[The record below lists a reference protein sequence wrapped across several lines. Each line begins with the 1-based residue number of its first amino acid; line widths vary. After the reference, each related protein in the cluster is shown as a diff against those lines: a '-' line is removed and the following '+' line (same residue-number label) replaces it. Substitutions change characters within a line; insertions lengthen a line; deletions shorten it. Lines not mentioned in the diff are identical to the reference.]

1 MMDMMKRIEEM
12 GIVPVV
18 VIEDAKQA
26 LPLAEALC
34 AGGLPCA
41 EVTFRT
47 AAAREA
53 IREMK
58 KKENMLVGAGTVL
71 SPEQVDEA
79 VDAGAEFI
87 VSPGFNRKVVRHCQ
101 EKGIPVIPG
110 VCTPTEVEM
119 ALEEGIEVVKFF
131 PAEAAGGIAMIKAMS
146 APYGSVRFMPT
157 GGITTEN
164 LADYLSYNKVLACGG
179 SFMVSKKLIA
189 ENQFGKIEELTR
201 EAVSLLREI
210 RR

>member
-1 MMDMMKRIEEM
+1 MDMMKRIEEM

-47 AAAREA
+47 SAARDA

-71 SPEQVDEA
+71 TTDQVDEA

-119 ALEEGIEVVKFF
+119 ALEEGLEVVKFF

-157 GGITTEN
+157 GGITMEN
-164 LADYLSYNKVLACGG
+164 LADYLSCNKVIACGG

-189 ENQFGKIEELTR
+189 ENQFEKIEELTR
-201 EAVSLLREI
+201 EAVSLCKKI
-210 RR
+210 WG

>member
-1 MMDMMKRIEEM
+1 MDMMKQIEEM

-47 AAAREA
+47 AAARDA

-71 SPEQVDEA
+71 TTDQVDEA

-119 ALEEGIEVVKFF
+119 ALEEGLEVVKFF

-157 GGITTEN
+157 GGITMEN
-164 LADYLSYNKVLACGG
+164 LADYLSCNKVIACGG

-189 ENQFGKIEELTR
+189 ENQFEKIEELTR
-201 EAVSLLREI
+201 EAVALCKKI
-210 RR
+210 RG

>member
-47 AAAREA
+47 AAARDA

-71 SPEQVDEA
+71 TPEQVDEA

-87 VSPGFNRKVVRHCQ
+87 VSPGFNRNVVRRCK

-164 LADYLSYNKVLACGG
+164 LADYLSCNKVIACGG
-179 SFMVSKKLIA
+179 SFMVSKKLIN
-189 ENQFGKIEELTR
+189 EDQFGKIEELTR
-201 EAVSLLREI
+201 EAVSLCRKI
-210 RR
+210 RG

>member
-1 MMDMMKRIEEM
+1 MDMMKQIEKM

-47 AAAREA
+47 AAARDA

-71 SPEQVDEA
+71 TTDQVDEA

-87 VSPGFNRKVVRHCQ
+87 VSPGFNRKVVRHCR

-119 ALEEGIEVVKFF
+119 ALEEGLEVVKFF

-157 GGITTEN
+157 GGITMEN
-164 LADYLSYNKVLACGG
+164 LADYLSFSKVIACGG
-179 SFMVSKKLIA
+179 SFMVSKKMIA
-189 ENQFGKIEELTR
+189 ENQLEKIKELTG
-201 EAVSLLREI
+201 EAVSLCKKI
-210 RR
+210 RG

>member
-47 AAAREA
+47 AAARDA

-71 SPEQVDEA
+71 TPEQVDEA

-87 VSPGFNRKVVRHCQ
+87 VSPGFNRNVVRHCK
-101 EKGIPVIPG
+101 EKGISVIPG

-164 LADYLSYNKVLACGG
+164 LADYLSCNKVIACGG
-179 SFMVSKKLIA
+179 SFMVSKKLIN
-189 ENQFGKIEELTR
+189 EDQFGKIEELTR
-201 EAVSLLREI
+201 EAVSLCRKI

>member
-1 MMDMMKRIEEM
+1 MDMMKQIEKM

-47 AAAREA
+47 AAARDA

-71 SPEQVDEA
+71 TTDQVDEA

-87 VSPGFNRKVVRHCQ
+87 VSPGFNRKVVRHCR

-119 ALEEGIEVVKFF
+119 ALEEGLEVVKFF

-157 GGITTEN
+157 GGITMEN
-164 LADYLSYNKVLACGG
+164 LADYLSCNKVIACGG

-189 ENQFGKIEELTR
+189 ENQFEKIEELTR
-201 EAVSLLREI
+201 EAVALCKKI
-210 RR
+210 RG

>member
-18 VIEDAKQA
+18 VIEGAKQA

-164 LADYLSYNKVLACGG
+164 LADYLSYNKVIACGG
-179 SFMVSKKLIA
+179 SFMVSKKLIN
-189 ENQFGKIEELTR
+189 EDQFGKIEELTR
-201 EAVSLLREI
+201 EAVSLCRKI
-210 RR
+210 RG

>member
-47 AAAREA
+47 AAARDA

-71 SPEQVDEA
+71 TPEQVDEA

-87 VSPGFNRKVVRHCQ
+87 VSHGFNRNVVLHCK

-119 ALEEGIEVVKFF
+119 ALEEGIEAVKFF

-157 GGITTEN
+157 GGITMEN

>member
-1 MMDMMKRIEEM
+1 MDMIKQIEKM

-47 AAAREA
+47 AAARDA

-71 SPEQVDEA
+71 TTDQVDEA

-87 VSPGFNRKVVRHCQ
+87 VSPGFNRKVVRHCR

-119 ALEEGIEVVKFF
+119 ALEEGLKVVKFF

-146 APYGSVRFMPT
+146 APYGNVRFMPT
-157 GGITTEN
+157 GGITMEN
-164 LADYLSYNKVLACGG
+164 LADYLSCNKVIACGG
-179 SFMVSKKLIA
+179 SFMVNKKLIA
-189 ENQFGKIEELTR
+189 ENQFEKIEELTR
-201 EAVSLLREI
+201 EAVSLCKKI
-210 RR
+210 RG

>member
-1 MMDMMKRIEEM
+1 MDMMKQIEEM

-47 AAAREA
+47 AAARDA

-71 SPEQVDEA
+71 TTDQVDEA

-119 ALEEGIEVVKFF
+119 ALEEGLEVVKFF

-157 GGITTEN
+157 GGITMEN
-164 LADYLSYNKVLACGG
+164 LADYLSCNKVIACGG

-189 ENQFGKIEELTR
+189 ENQFEKIEELTR
-201 EAVSLLREI
+201 EAVSLCKKI
-210 RR
+210 RG

>member
-47 AAAREA
+47 AAARDA

-58 KKENMLVGAGTVL
+58 KEENMLVGAGTVL
-71 SPEQVDEA
+71 TPEQVDEA

-87 VSPGFNRKVVRHCQ
+87 VSPGFNRNVVRHCQ

-164 LADYLSYNKVLACGG
+164 LADYLSYNKVIACGG
-179 SFMVSKKLIA
+179 SFMVSKKLIN
-189 ENQFGKIEELTR
+189 EDQFGKIEELTR
-201 EAVSLLREI
+201 EAVSLCRKI
-210 RR
+210 RG

>member
-164 LADYLSYNKVLACGG
+164 LADYLSYNKVIACGG
-179 SFMVSKKLIA
+179 SFMVSKKLIN
-189 ENQFGKIEELTR
+189 EDQFGKIEELTR
-201 EAVSLLREI
+201 EAVSLCRKI
-210 RR
+210 RG

>member
-1 MMDMMKRIEEM
+1 MDMMKQIEKM

-47 AAAREA
+47 AAARDA

-71 SPEQVDEA
+71 TTDQVDEA

-87 VSPGFNRKVVRHCQ
+87 VSPGFNRKVVRHCR

-119 ALEEGIEVVKFF
+119 ALEEGLEVVKFF

-157 GGITTEN
+157 GGITMEN
-164 LADYLSYNKVLACGG
+164 LADYLSCNKVIACGG
-179 SFMVSKKLIA
+179 SFMVNKKLIA
-189 ENQFGKIEELTR
+189 ENQFEKIEELTR
-201 EAVSLLREI
+201 EAVALCKKI
-210 RR
+210 RG

>member
-1 MMDMMKRIEEM
+1 MDMMKKIEEM

-26 LPLAEALC
+26 FPLAEALC
-34 AGGLPCA
+34 DGGLPCA

-47 AAAREA
+47 AAAKDA

-58 KKENMLVGAGTVL
+58 RKENMLVGAGTVL
-71 SPEQVDEA
+71 TTEQVDEA
-79 VDAGAEFI
+79 IAAGAEFI
-87 VSPGFNRKVVRHCQ
+87 VSPGFNRKVVRHCR
-101 EKGIPVIPG
+101 ERGIPVIPG

-119 ALEEGIEVVKFF
+119 ALEEGLEVVKFF

-157 GGITTEN
+157 GGITMEN
-164 LADYLSYNKVLACGG
+164 LADYLSFSKVIACGG
-179 SFMVSKKLIA
+179 SFMVSKKMIA
-189 ENQFGKIEELTR
+189 ENQLEKIKELTG
-201 EAVSLLREI
+201 EAVSLCKKI
-210 RR
+210 RG

>member
-71 SPEQVDEA
+71 TPEQVDEA

-164 LADYLSYNKVLACGG
+164 LADYLSCNKVIACGG
-179 SFMVSKKLIA
+179 SFMVSKKLIN
-189 ENQFGKIEELTR
+189 EDQFGKIEELTR
-201 EAVSLLREI
+201 EAVSLCRKI
-210 RR
+210 RG

>member
-47 AAAREA
+47 AAARDA

>member
-1 MMDMMKRIEEM
+1 MDKMKQIERT

-47 AAAREA
+47 EAAREA

-58 KKENMLVGAGTVL
+58 KKEGMLVGAGTVL
-71 SPEQVDEA
+71 TTEQVDEA
-79 VDAGAEFI
+79 VEAGAEFI
-87 VSPGFNRKVVRHCQ
+87 VSPGFNRKVVRYCR
-101 EKGIPVIPG
+101 EKGVTVIPG
-110 VCTPTEVEM
+110 VCTPTEAEM
-119 ALEEGIEVVKFF
+119 ALEEGLEVVKFF

-146 APYGSVRFMPT
+146 APYGSLRFMPT
-157 GGITTEN
+157 GGITMDN
-164 LADYLSYNKVLACGG
+164 LADYLSFSKVIACGG

-189 ENQFGKIEELTR
+189 GNQFEKIEELTR
-201 EAVSLLREI
+201 EAVSLCRKI
-210 RR
+210 RG

>member
-1 MMDMMKRIEEM
+1 MDMMKQIEEM

-47 AAAREA
+47 AAARDA

-71 SPEQVDEA
+71 TTDQVDEA

-101 EKGIPVIPG
+101 EKGVPVIPG
-110 VCTPTEVEM
+110 VCTPTEMEM
-119 ALEEGIEVVKFF
+119 ALEEGLEVVKFF

-157 GGITTEN
+157 GGITMEN
-164 LADYLSYNKVLACGG
+164 LADYLSCNKVIACGG
-179 SFMVSKKLIA
+179 SFMVNKKLIA
-189 ENQFGKIEELTR
+189 ENQFEKIEELTR
-201 EAVSLLREI
+201 EAVSLCKKI
-210 RR
+210 RG

>member
-1 MMDMMKRIEEM
+1 MMDMMKQIEEM

-71 SPEQVDEA
+71 TPEQVDEA

-87 VSPGFNRKVVRHCQ
+87 VSPGFNRKVVRHCK

-164 LADYLSYNKVLACGG
+164 LADYLSCNKVIACGG
-179 SFMVSKKLIA
+179 SFMVSKKLIN
-189 ENQFGKIEELTR
+189 EDQFGKIEELTR
-201 EAVSLLREI
+201 EAVSLCRKI
-210 RR
+210 RG

>member
-1 MMDMMKRIEEM
+1 MDMMKQIEKM

-47 AAAREA
+47 AAARDA

-71 SPEQVDEA
+71 TTDQVDEA

-87 VSPGFNRKVVRHCQ
+87 VSPGFNRKVVRHCR

-119 ALEEGIEVVKFF
+119 ALEEGLAVVKFF

-157 GGITTEN
+157 GGITMEN
-164 LADYLSYNKVLACGG
+164 LADYLSCNKVIACGG

-189 ENQFGKIEELTR
+189 ENQFEKIEELTR
-201 EAVSLLREI
+201 EAVSLCKKI
-210 RR
+210 RG

>member
-47 AAAREA
+47 AAARDA

-71 SPEQVDEA
+71 TTDQVDEA
-79 VDAGAEFI
+79 VEAGAEFI
-87 VSPGFNRKVVRHCQ
+87 VHYCR
-101 EKGIPVIPG
+101 EKEITIIPG

-119 ALEEGIEVVKFF
+119 ALEEGVEAVKFF
-131 PAEAAGGIAMIKAMS
+131 PAEAAGGIAMIKAIS
-146 APYGSVRFMPT
+146 APYGNVRFMPT
-157 GGITTEN
+157 GGITMEN

>member
-47 AAAREA
+47 TAARDA

-71 SPEQVDEA
+71 TPEQVDEA

-87 VSPGFNRKVVRHCQ
+87 VSPGFNRKVVRYCK

-164 LADYLSYNKVLACGG
+164 LADYLSCNKVIACGG
-179 SFMVSKKLIA
+179 SFMVSKKLIN
-189 ENQFGKIEELTR
+189 EEQFGKIEELTR
-201 EAVSLLREI
+201 EAVSLCRKI
-210 RR
+210 RG

>member
-157 GGITTEN
+157 GGITMEN

>member
-1 MMDMMKRIEEM
+1 MDMMKQIEKM

-47 AAAREA
+47 AAARDA

-71 SPEQVDEA
+71 TTDQVDEA

-87 VSPGFNRKVVRHCQ
+87 VSPGFNRKVVRHCR

-119 ALEEGIEVVKFF
+119 ALEEGLEVVKFF

-157 GGITTEN
+157 GGITMEN
-164 LADYLSYNKVLACGG
+164 LADYLSCNKVIACGG
-179 SFMVSKKLIA
+179 NFMVNKKLIA
-189 ENQFGKIEELTR
+189 ENQFEKIEELTR
-201 EAVSLLREI
+201 EAVSLCKKI
-210 RR
+210 RG

>member
-1 MMDMMKRIEEM
+1 MEMMKRIEEM

-18 VIEDAKQA
+18 VIEDAEQA

-47 AAAREA
+47 EAAKDA

-71 SPEQVDEA
+71 TISQVEEA
-79 VDAGAEFI
+79 VEAGAEFI
-87 VSPGFNRKVVRHCQ
+87 VSPGFNKKVVRYCK
-101 EKGIPVIPG
+101 EKGITIIPG

-119 ALEEGIEVVKFF
+119 ALEENLEVVKFF

-146 APYGSVRFMPT
+146 APYASVRFMPT
-157 GGITTEN
+157 GGITAEN
-164 LADYLSYNKVLACGG
+164 LTDYLSFDKVIACGG

-189 ENQFGKIEELTR
+189 EKQFDKIEELAK
-201 EAVSLLREI
+201 EAVALCKKI
-210 RR
+210 RG

>member
-47 AAAREA
+47 AAARDA

-71 SPEQVDEA
+71 TPEQVDEA

-87 VSPGFNRKVVRHCQ
+87 VNPGFNRNVVRHCK

-119 ALEEGIEVVKFF
+119 ALEEGIEAVKFF

-157 GGITTEN
+157 GGITMEN

>member
-1 MMDMMKRIEEM
+1 MDMMKQIEKM

-47 AAAREA
+47 AAARDA

-71 SPEQVDEA
+71 TTDQVDEA

-87 VSPGFNRKVVRHCQ
+87 VSPGFNRKVVRHCR

-119 ALEEGIEVVKFF
+119 ALEEGLEVVKFF

-146 APYGSVRFMPT
+146 APYGNVRFMPT
-157 GGITTEN
+157 GGITMEN
-164 LADYLSYNKVLACGG
+164 LADYLSCNKVIACGG

-189 ENQFGKIEELTR
+189 ENQFEKIEELTR
-201 EAVSLLREI
+201 EAVSLCKKI
-210 RR
+210 RG

>member
-41 EVTFRT
+41 EITFRT
-47 AAAREA
+47 AAARDA

-71 SPEQVDEA
+71 TTDQVDEA
-79 VDAGAEFI
+79 VEAGAEFI
-87 VSPGFNRKVVRHCQ
+87 VSPGFNKKIVHYCR
-101 EKGIPVIPG
+101 EKEITIIPG

-119 ALEEGIEVVKFF
+119 ALEEGVEAVKFF
-131 PAEAAGGIAMIKAMS
+131 PAEAAGGIAMIKAIS
-146 APYGSVRFMPT
+146 APYGNVRFMPT
-157 GGITTEN
+157 GGITMEN

>member
-1 MMDMMKRIEEM
+1 MDMMKQIEEM

-47 AAAREA
+47 AAARDA

-71 SPEQVDEA
+71 TTDQVDEA

-101 EKGIPVIPG
+101 EKGVPVIPG
-110 VCTPTEVEM
+110 VCTPTEMEM
-119 ALEEGIEVVKFF
+119 ALEEGLEVVKFF

-146 APYGSVRFMPT
+146 APYGNVRFMPT
-157 GGITTEN
+157 GGITMEN
-164 LADYLSYNKVLACGG
+164 LADYLSYNKVIACGG

-189 ENQFGKIEELTR
+189 ENQFEKIEELTR
-201 EAVSLLREI
+201 EAVSLCKKI
-210 RR
+210 RG